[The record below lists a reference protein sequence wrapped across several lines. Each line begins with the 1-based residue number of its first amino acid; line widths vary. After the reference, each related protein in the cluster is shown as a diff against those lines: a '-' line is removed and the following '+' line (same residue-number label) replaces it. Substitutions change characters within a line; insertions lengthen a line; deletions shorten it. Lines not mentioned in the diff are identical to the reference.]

1 MPKIIF
7 NHKILNK
14 KELTFSIDNR
24 AFLYGDG
31 LFESI
36 KIINGKPFNLEA
48 HLKRLFS
55 ASALLDLQINASK
68 KDFINNIDSLIK
80 KNKVTK
86 GGNLKII
93 VFREEGGKFL
103 PENNSTSF
111 LIMSKESEN
120 NLFKLNKNGL
130 DLGLFRDQLK
140 PKGELS
146 NYKSISALQSIICS
160 LDARKKAKED
170 CLMFNPENNIVESS
184 NSNVF
189 YVRNRLIYTPK
200 LLEGCVDGTM
210 RNCILNLK
218 NLDFNIIETE
228 VRTEDILDADEVFLS
243 NAISG
248 IRWVSSIEDRKF
260 SQQNISQLLTEKIN
274 QLV

>member
-14 KELTFSIDNR
+14 KELKFSVDNR

-55 ASALLDLQINASK
+55 ASTLLNLQISISK
-68 KDFINNIDSLIK
+68 KNLRNKITLLIK
-80 KNKVTK
+80 ENKIVTA
-86 GGNLKII
+86 GNLKII
-93 VFREEGGKFL
+93 IFRKKGGKFL
-103 PENNSTSF
+103 PNHNSTSF
-111 LIMSKESEN
+111 LIMSEKSDN
-120 NLFKLNKNGL
+120 NLFKLNKNAL
-130 DLGLFRDQLK
+130 ALGLFRDQLK

-146 NYKSISALQSIICS
+146 NCKTISALQSVMCS
-160 LDARKKAKED
+160 IDAIKKEKDD
-170 CLMFNPENNIVESS
+170 CLMFNSENNIIESS

-189 YVRNRLIYTPK
+189 YVKDKVIYTPK

-210 RNCILNLK
+210 RKCILNLK
-218 NLDFNIIETE
+218 NLDFDIIETE
-228 VRTEDILDADEVFLS
+228 VKIEDILNADEVFLS

-248 IRWVSSIEDRKF
+248 IRWVSSIEDSKF
-260 SQQNISQLLTEKIN
+260 SQQNVSQLLIAKIN

>member
-14 KELTFSIDNR
+14 KELKFSIDNR

-31 LFESI
+31 LFESV

-55 ASALLDLQINASK
+55 ASTLLDLQINASK
-68 KDFINNIDSLIK
+68 KDFINNIDFLIK
-80 KNKVTK
+80 ENKITK

-103 PENNSTSF
+103 PENNSASF

>member
-14 KELTFSIDNR
+14 KELKFSIDNR

-31 LFESI
+31 LFESV

-55 ASALLDLQINASK
+55 ASTLLDLQINASK
-68 KDFINNIDSLIK
+68 KDFINNINFLIK
-80 KNKVTK
+80 ENKITK

-103 PENNSTSF
+103 PENNSASF

-260 SQQNISQLLTEKIN
+260 SQHNISQLLTEKIN

>member
-14 KELTFSIDNR
+14 KELKFSIDNR

-31 LFESI
+31 LFESV

-55 ASALLDLQINASK
+55 ASTLLDLQINASK
-68 KDFINNIDSLIK
+68 EDFINNINFLIK
-80 KNKVTK
+80 ENKITK

-103 PENNSTSF
+103 PENNSASF

-189 YVRNRLIYTPK
+189 YLRNRLIYTPK

-248 IRWVSSIEDRKF
+248 IRWVSSIEDSKF
-260 SQQNISQLLTEKIN
+260 SQQSISQLLTEKIN

>member
-14 KELTFSIDNR
+14 KELKFSIDNR

-31 LFESI
+31 LFESV

-55 ASALLDLQINASK
+55 ASTLLDLQINASK
-68 KDFINNIDSLIK
+68 KDFINNIDFLIK
-80 KNKVTK
+80 ENKITK

-248 IRWVSSIEDRKF
+248 IRWVSSIENRKF

>member
-1 MPKIIF
+1 MLKIIF

-14 KELTFSIDNR
+14 KELKFSVDNR

-31 LFESI
+31 LFESV
-36 KIINGKPFNLEA
+36 KIINSKPFNLEV

-55 ASALLDLQINASK
+55 ASILLDLQISASK
-68 KDFINNIDSLIK
+68 KDFRNKIELLIK
-80 KNKVTK
+80 ENKIIK

-93 VFREEGGKFL
+93 VFREKGGKFL

-111 LIMSKESEN
+111 LIMSEKSEN

-130 DLGLFRDQLK
+130 ALGLFRDQPK

-146 NYKSISALQSIICS
+146 NYKTISALQSVMCS

-170 CLMFNPENNIVESS
+170 CLMFNSENNIIESS
-184 NSNVF
+184 NSNLF
-189 YVRNRLIYTPK
+189 YVKNKVIYTPK

-210 RNCILNLK
+210 RNYILNLR

-228 VRTEDILDADEVFLS
+228 VKTEDILNADEVFLS

-248 IRWVSSIEDRKF
+248 IRWVSSIEDSEF
-260 SQQNISQLLTEKIN
+260 PQQNVSQLLIEKIN

>member
-14 KELTFSIDNR
+14 KELKFSVDNR

-31 LFESI
+31 LFESV
-36 KIINGKPFNLEA
+36 KIINGRPFNLEV

-55 ASALLDLQINASK
+55 ASTLLDLQISASK
-68 KDFINNIDSLIK
+68 KDFRNKIELLIK
-80 KNKVTK
+80 ENKIIK

-93 VFREEGGKFL
+93 VFREKGGKFL

-111 LIMSKESEN
+111 LIMSEKSEN

-130 DLGLFRDQLK
+130 ALGLFRDQLK
-140 PKGELS
+140 PKGGLS
-146 NYKSISALQSIICS
+146 NYKTISALQSVMCS

-170 CLMFNPENNIVESS
+170 CLMFNSENNIIESS

-189 YVRNRLIYTPK
+189 YVKNKVIYTPK

-210 RNCILNLK
+210 RNYILNLR

-228 VRTEDILDADEVFLS
+228 VKTEDILNADEVFLS

-248 IRWVSSIEDRKF
+248 IKWVSSIEDSEF
-260 SQQNISQLLTEKIN
+260 PQHNVSQLLIEKIN

>member
-14 KELTFSIDNR
+14 KELKFSIDNR

-31 LFESI
+31 LFESV

-55 ASALLDLQINASK
+55 ASTLLDLQINASK
-68 KDFINNIDSLIK
+68 KDFINNIDFLIK
-80 KNKVTK
+80 ENKITK

-103 PENNSTSF
+103 PENNSASF

-248 IRWVSSIEDRKF
+248 IRWVSSIENRKF